1 MVTFARWIVE
11 RHRQHQP
18 VPEQHTPIMKVVE
31 LTDGDVLVIEDTGV
45 LTMRRSVVQG
55 LEKLDRGRLVRRS
68 DLQVVGCG
76 LREDFPK
83 LMEVEPADD
92 FPCDSMEAITF
103 KAFRNQTWRK

>member
-1 MVTFARWIVE
+1 
-11 RHRQHQP
+11 
-18 VPEQHTPIMKVVE
+18 
-31 LTDGDVLVIEDTGV
+31 
-45 LTMRRSVVQG
+45 MRRSVVQG

-92 FPCDSMEAITF
+92 FPCDSMEAITCSR
-103 KAFRNQTWRK
+103 ASDPRPSPRAGEQGLQSPERARAQSCQGRRPSVVLRRVRPDRRDVARG